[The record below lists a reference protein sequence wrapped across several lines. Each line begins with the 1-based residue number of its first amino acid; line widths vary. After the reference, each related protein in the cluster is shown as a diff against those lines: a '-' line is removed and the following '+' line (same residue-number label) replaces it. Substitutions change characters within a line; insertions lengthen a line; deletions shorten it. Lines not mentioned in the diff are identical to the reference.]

1 MNERYNFLDLFKNEL
16 DLDKDTKVQ
25 ISKIV
30 IPKIQRPYAQG
41 RRDKVCTY
49 VRNTLLDE
57 MFANFKTNEIF
68 DFNFIYGV
76 IRPSNAEYV
85 MELLDGQQRM
95 TTLFL
100 LYWYVINRELTEQDA
115 EDAEIRD
122 VLCRFVY
129 ETRSSSTVFC
139 ENLAK
144 YRVNM
149 SQDKPSE
156 IIQRRQAKWYFKSFD
171 RDSTIMAMLTMLD
184 AIHEK
189 YNEQECH
196 NLLPKLANIR
206 FYVKSLGY
214 FHLSEELYIKMN
226 ARGLQLS
233 PFENFKADL
242 TNFINKC
249 DYEPFSENVPLF
261 RKDSGEQVRFNFNF
275 SLKLDAKWIDIFW
288 NKTYENFD
296 ASYMSFFSRF
306 FACKYIVATKELIN
320 DRDMRQDIT
329 INKIY
334 TDAENRI
341 GTNEYLGFYE
351 FEKILKDNPKFICA
365 LDKVFDVFY
374 EFDYKNSNNTI
385 FRTMIPVWDKKSQEQ
400 GDDFYCNTKSKMTQ
414 TKLILFGAVIEF
426 IDAYDTFDEDTFK
439 QWMRVVWN
447 VVENTN
453 IDSLTPTSS
462 LIRKFSAIIHYEAQ
476 QSCEGKSFY
485 DALALWKDDRENRA
499 VLEEVEKAKCISEDY
514 NWLSAFEETERHP
527 YFKGMVLFFY
537 RSGMSLEQY
546 KHNSVLAAEMFNETG
561 ISPLYRENHLLI
573 RAIASQFTSWEELR
587 ETYITERSESNKYL
601 KNILA
606 SNVKVKN
613 MLADVLSKDDI
624 TEVKQSLV
632 NYIANVG
639 AFVPWSGATYD
650 DREYCNMSFKRIC
663 NDKQLYDW
671 IADDEQNNKNVF
683 RVYWYK
689 GHIMFAVPR
698 KMYARVA
705 LDTERAKVAYDIALK
720 YDLLFADP
728 NQKIMFQ
735 KYGDCFGNEI
745 WLHKDFVNCKLWIGF
760 IQYHKLYISLYC
772 DSKKSANDLCERL
785 DGSVIDT
792 DDNRRVLFEQ
802 SLVHFKKGKTM
813 KDLEERL
820 EQIFKVVPEKGRLI

>member
-1 MNERYNFLDLFKNEL
+1 MNERYSFLDVFKKGI
-16 DLDKDTKVQ
+16 DLDKDNKVRV
-25 ISKIV
+25 SKIV

-41 RRDKVCTY
+41 RQDNICTY

-57 MFANFKTNEIF
+57 MFANFNTDEIF

-76 IRPSNAEYV
+76 VRQSNTDQFV

-100 LYWYVINRELTEQDA
+100 LYWYVANRELSKGDA
-115 EDAEIRD
+115 MDNEIRD
-122 VLCRFVY
+122 ALQRFVY

-139 ENLAK
+139 KKLAGCWID
-144 YRVNM
+144 M
-149 SQDKPSE
+149 SVHKPSD
-156 IIQRRQAKWYFKSFD
+156 IITQAKWYFKSFD
-171 RDSTIMAMLTMLD
+171 RDSTITAMLTMLD
-184 AIHEK
+184 AIHKK
-189 YNEQECH
+189 YSEQECR

-249 DYEPFSENVPLF
+249 DYEPFSKNVPLF

-275 SLKLDAKWIDIFW
+275 SVKLDAKWIDIFW
-288 NKTYENFD
+288 NKGFENFD

-306 FACKYIVATKELIN
+306 FACKYIISQEKITDKEI
-320 DRDMRQDIT
+320 RQDLT
-329 INKIY
+329 LKNLF
-334 TDAENRI
+334 TDAENRMEV
-341 GTNEYLGFYE
+341 NEYLGFQE
-351 FEKILKDNPKFICA
+351 FEVILKKHPEYVLA
-365 LDKVFDVFY
+365 LDKVLDVFY
-374 EFDYKNSNNTI
+374 EFDYENDRKII
-385 FRTMIPVWDKKSQEQ
+385 FTSMLPIWDNRTERD

-414 TKLILFGAVIEF
+414 IKLILFGAVIEF
-426 IDAYDTFDEDTFK
+426 IDAYDTFDESIFK

-462 LIRKFSAIIHYEAQ
+462 LIKKFSAIIHYVVQ
-476 QSCEGKSFY
+476 QSCEGKTFY
-485 DALALWKDDRENRA
+485 EALALWKDDRENRA
-499 VLEEVEKAKCISEDY
+499 VLDEVEKAKCIAVDY
-514 NWLSAFEETERHP
+514 NWLSAFEEAERHP

-546 KHNSVLAAEMFNETG
+546 KHNSVFAAEMFDETG
-561 ISPLYRENHLLI
+561 ISSLFRKKHLLI
-573 RAIASQFTSWEELR
+573 RAIASQFNSWEDLR
-587 ETYITERSESNKYL
+587 ETYITERAESNKYL

-613 MLADVLSKDDI
+613 MLTDVLSKEDI
-624 TEVKQSLV
+624 TAVKQSLAS
-632 NYIANVG
+632 YIANVG
-639 AFVPWSGATYD
+639 AFAPWSGATND
-650 DREYCNMSFKRIC
+650 DREYCNMAFNRIC
-663 NDKQLYDW
+663 NDQQLYDW
-671 IADDEQNNKNVF
+671 IADDEQSNKNVF

-705 LDTERAKVAYDIALK
+705 LDTERAKVAYGIALK
-720 YDLLFADP
+720 YDLHFYDP
-728 NQKIMFQ
+728 NQMIMFQ
-735 KYGDCFGNEI
+735 KYGDSFGNEI
-745 WLHKDFVNCKLWIGF
+745 WLYKDFAHCKLWIGF
-760 IQYHKLYISLYC
+760 CQYHEL
-772 DSKKSANDLCERL
+772 
-785 DGSVIDT
+785 
-792 DDNRRVLFEQ
+792 RVLFECVTQ
-802 SLVHFKKGKTM
+802 MDAKELLGKLEESRLGNEPKWLLMPSLVHFKKGKTM